1 VITLCTF
8 SKIFAPGFRVGWV
21 IGQPLILDKI
31 VLAKQTADLC
41 TSAFLQRILARYI
54 EKGLLEINLPK
65 TILLYRERRDFMLHC
80 LTRYMPDEVIWTKP
94 EGGLFLFVTMPARL
108 NAASVLKKAIDHNVA
123 FVDGSTFFCND
134 QGHNTM
140 RINFSYSDRAE
151 IEAGV
156 ERLSKVIKAEL
167 EAN

>member
-1 VITLCTF
+1 
-8 SKIFAPGFRVGWV
+8 
-21 IGQPLILDKI
+21 
-31 VLAKQTADLC
+31 
-41 TSAFLQRILARYI
+41 
-54 EKGLLEINLPK
+54 
-65 TILLYRERRDFMLHC
+65 
-80 LTRYMPDEVIWTKP
+80 
-94 EGGLFLFVTMPARL
+94 MPARL